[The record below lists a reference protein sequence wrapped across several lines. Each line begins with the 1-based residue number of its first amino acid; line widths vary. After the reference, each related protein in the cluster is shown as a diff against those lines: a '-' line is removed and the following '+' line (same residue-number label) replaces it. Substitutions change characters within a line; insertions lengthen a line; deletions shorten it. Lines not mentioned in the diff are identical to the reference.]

1 MTVFQSILLGIIQGI
16 AEFLPISSSGHLK
29 VAQELLSL
37 PDVPLLFDVFLHLA
51 TLLAVFIYFR
61 KKIGELL
68 IVFFRWVTLKKCAD
82 ENEENSRRFIIAVIV
97 STLVTGVLGIISSK
111 IIPEMGMKVVC
122 LGFLVTAL
130 LLVLSAILERK
141 NNSEEKAPT
150 IPQALIIGAMQGV
163 GTLPGISRSGSTIAG
178 ALFSGVDR
186 KTAGEYSFIV
196 SIPAILGAFV
206 LEAKD
211 LGEVSSSIGAL
222 PVIAGC
228 VAAFV
233 SGFFA
238 LAFLMRLIRRGK
250 LELFAFYLVPVA
262 ILGLLFF

>member
-29 VAQELLSL
+29 VAQTLLSL

-61 KKIGELL
+61 KKIADLL
-68 IVFFRWVTLKKCAD
+68 VVFFRWITLKKCAD
-82 ENEENSRRFIIAVIV
+82 ENEENSRRFIIAVII
-97 STLVTGVLGIISSK
+97 STLVTGVLGVISSK
-111 IIPEMGMKVVC
+111 IIPEMGVKVIC

-130 LLVLSAILERK
+130 LLVLSAIFERK
-141 NNSEEKAPT
+141 GDREEKAPT

-186 KTAGEYSFIV
+186 KTSGEYSFIV

-222 PVIAGC
+222 SVIAGC
-228 VAAFV
+228 VAAFL
-233 SGFFA
+233 SGFLA
-238 LAFLMRLIRRGK
+238 LAFLMRLIKRGR
-250 LELFAFYLVPVA
+250 LEVFAFYLVPVA
-262 ILGLLFF
+262 ILGLLFL